1 MKKKIFTFFLFLFL
15 SSCGYEATYSLKNR
29 IKYAFSISE
38 LDLTGDRQINLK
50 IKQILNPYRNPKIKE
65 EKIYILKI
73 FTLKISSSSEKI
85 TTAKD
90 ASGDAT
96 KFKNEITVNVQ
107 VFLNDEYKSN
117 FVIKENFIYDN
128 SSNTFELKTY
138 ENKIKNNLTEAAV
151 DKILFKL
158 VNDL

>member
-1 MKKKIFTFFLFLFL
+1 MKKKTFTFLLFLFL

-29 IKYAFSISE
+29 MKYAFSISK

-73 FTLKISSSSEKI
+73 FSSSEKT

-96 KFKNEITVNVQ
+96 KFKNEIIVNVQ
-107 VFLNDEYKSN
+107 VFLNEEYKSN
-117 FVIKENFIYDN
+117 FMVKENFIYN
-128 SSNTFELKTY
+128 NNSNTFELKTY
-138 ENKIKNNLTEAAV
+138 EKQIKDNLAETAV

-158 VNDL
+158 VNNL